1 MSNMTLHNL
10 SKNPITDFHLFIQK
24 GGYLLILLFITIL
37 LFGCG
42 GGDTTLLGS
51 TNTPMVG
58 LEPDS
63 NVDIPTGSDSNDN
76 GTVVASLEMVTP
88 SDQAVGVSQATSIVI
103 NTNIDLNETSVN
115 SNNVQLIGPG
125 GNPITINILYNN
137 RVITIDPI
145 NPLQNS
151 TAYAVTI
158 SRNLTDMNGN
168 SLPSD
173 FNWSFT
179 TTFGD
184 LPPEFAAWE
193 SNMVTWGK
201 HWGEFQNPDGGVRW
215 AVRFDNAYYDMLWNL
230 YQIKEYSGQNS
241 VWDQYIE
248 YAKSSYRDE
257 FYRPDN
263 YHSNGY
269 YRFPHGLL
277 TDYLA
282 GGDTTIQDIRMIRDN
297 MAFSLVVEYDENG
310 DYPGQSQ
317 RMSREM
323 SYALQANVCAEKA
336 GEPRMT
342 DRISHFIPWMENHL
356 YEWKSGNFSDSAF
369 FQPFMF
375 GLTAHALIEFYEW
388 EVENGRDPHAY
399 WPKTHWNTIPEAL
412 ADFAEWMYNTSVV
425 RAGPYA
431 GQRMWVANYGG
442 QGNGAFR
449 YADRE
454 YEEGAGTIYPGLNLL
469 ITPVYAWV
477 YKQTGDTTYREI
489 ADIIFAAGVRQF
501 NGDWSGKAFN
511 QNYRWSFKYVD
522 WRREGDQ
529 LWLQ

>member
-1 MSNMTLHNL
+1 MFTGINMTKFRL
-10 SKNPITDFHLFIQK
+10 SKYCVKYIVIFAFCFSIQSVSTA
-24 GGYLLILLFITIL
+24 GITIEQ
-37 LFGCG
+37 GN
-42 GGDTTLLGS
+42 S
-51 TNTPMVG
+51 
-58 LEPDS
+58 S
-63 NVDIPTGSDSNDN
+63 K
-76 GTVVASLEMVTP
+76 
-88 SDQAVGVSQATSIVI
+88 
-103 NTNIDLNETSVN
+103 
-115 SNNVQLIGPG
+115 SNNFGKIIDFPYKRELEDWKYDMIKW
-125 GNPITINILYNN
+125 GN
-137 RVITIDPI
+137 
-145 NPLQNS
+145 
-151 TAYAVTI
+151 
-158 SRNLTDMNGN
+158 
-168 SLPSD
+168 
-173 FNWSFT
+173 
-179 TTFGD
+179 
-184 LPPEFAAWE
+184 
-193 SNMVTWGK
+193 
-201 HWGEFQNPDGGVRW
+201 HWGNFLDAKANRW
-215 AVRFDNAYYDMLWNL
+215 EVRFINSYYDSIWIF
-230 YQIKEYSGQNS
+230 YQISEYSGKKEPWN
-241 VWDQYIE
+241 DYIHN
-248 YAKSSYRDE
+248 AKITYRDE
-257 FYRPDN
+257 YYRANN
-263 YHSNGY
+263 YRVPGY
-269 YRFPHGLL
+269 RRFPHGLL
-277 TDYLA
+277 IDYLS
-282 GGDTTIQDIRMIRDN
+282 GGDTTIEDIKLIRDN
-297 MAFSLVVEYDENG
+297 PAFSMISEFKNKG
-310 DYPGQSQ
+310 YPGQSQ

-323 SYALQANVCAEKA
+323 AYALQANVCAEKA

-356 YEWKSGNFSDSAF
+356 YEWKSGNFTDSAF

-425 RAGPYA
+425 RAGPHA

-489 ADIIFAAGVRQF
+489 ADIMFAAGVRQF